1 LSQWIKFQRAVNSSK
16 SSSLSGGIA
25 PVVVDDDGGGDRS
38 AFNELVMEAFVV
50 EFCLSKFFGLGGNG
64 GGRLGCILGVSLPV
78 VVVVVVDVSTTAVEH
93 TVSLYA

>member
-1 LSQWIKFQRAVNSSK
+1 MEVFQRAVNSSK

-25 PVVVDDDGGGDRS
+25 PVVADDGEIS
-38 AFNELVMEAFVV
+38 ALSELVMEAFAV
-50 EFCLSKFFGLGGNG
+50 ECCLSKFFGLGGNG

-78 VVVVVVDVSTTAVEH
+78 VVVVVSVSATVFEH